1 MALIIGATLLPFGG
15 MAPER
20 IPPSWCLRCGTLWL
34 TDAFANIA
42 LFVPFGLAMAMRR
55 HRVWRVAVASL
66 CFSLLIE
73 LLQSVGFPPGRSP
86 ALADIVTNTLGGTL
100 GAALFIVLVQERTRT
115 ARTATWLAIAW
126 TVLAVCVFS
135 LTSRALQQVEPVSN
149 RQLSLSKSPFGHVPG
164 HGWYEGVTDS
174 AAINDTIIRR
184 GWSGPIIL
192 AATPDVLPVQAAV
205 WVRGTDPLG
214 GQIPLVFVHQKGDS
228 SAWLRIAKSGNDAE
242 LTVLRT
248 AWTWGLTFPSVIV
261 PNVFRGRTPREG
273 STVALSARV
282 TPAELTL
289 QHGSEVSSLRLTPL
303 LGWSLIQPVV
313 SVQSSLN
320 GLVQLLWVW
329 LWLFPATW
337 WARRCTRPGTVLTG
351 VSVAIGA
358 WLTVVPTLFGLAPL
372 SLGDWGVVLTG
383 LACGA
388 IVAPALPRLRS
399 RVK

>member
-55 HRVWRVAVASL
+55 HRVWQVLVVSL

-100 GAALFIVLVQERTRT
+100 GAALSIVLVQERTRT

-126 TVLAVCVFS
+126 TMLAMSVFA
-135 LTSRALQQVEPVSN
+135 LTARALQQVEPVTN
-149 RQLSLSKSPFGHVPG
+149 ARFTLSKSPFGHVPG

-174 AAINDTIIRR
+174 AAVNDTIIRR

-192 AATPDVLPVQAAV
+192 SAAPDVLPVRAAV
-205 WVRGTDPLG
+205 WVHSTDPLG
-214 GQIPLVFVHQKGDS
+214 GQIPLLFVHQRGDS
-228 SAWLRIAKSGNDAE
+228 AAWLQIAKLGNDAE
-242 LTVLRT
+242 LVVMRR

-261 PNVFRGRTPREG
+261 PGVFRGRAVGDT
-273 STVALSARV
+273 STVALWARV
-282 TPAELTL
+282 TPGELTL
-289 QHGSEVSSLRLTPL
+289 QHGSAVRSLRLTPL

-320 GLVQLLWVW
+320 GLAQLLWVW
-329 LWLFPATW
+329 VWLFPATW
-337 WARRCTRPGTVLTG
+337 WARRCTQPGTVLTG

-358 WLTVVPTLFGLAPL
+358 WLAVVPTLFGLAPL

-388 IVAPALPRLRS
+388 IVAPALPGLRT
-399 RVK
+399 RVI